1 MAKSTNRSR
10 SRKFAMA
17 CLASW
22 FRGWKPFIKR
32 TLRNSALQFPSCLA
46 ISSLVVL
53 ILSAVLYVSLRSPE
67 LRQKMWGWIEE
78 LAVNIFIVVVFLFA
92 LYLIV
97 VFLFSL
103 HPKTRRIASKLSI
116 FLNEP
121 EVEKLRE
128 KVEGIDKDLQKIKS
142 TLGDIEKHLKD
153 NRKLK

>member
-1 MAKSTNRSR
+1 
-10 SRKFAMA
+10 
-17 CLASW
+17 
-22 FRGWKPFIKR
+22 
-32 TLRNSALQFPSCLA
+32 
-46 ISSLVVL
+46 
-53 ILSAVLYVSLRSPE
+53 
-67 LRQKMWGWIEE
+67 MWGWIEE

-116 FLNEP
+116 FLDEP
-121 EVEKLRE
+121 GVEELRE

-142 TLGDIEKHLKD
+142 TLEDIEKHLKD